1 MSEVSFPYSERILQW
16 VWNELL
22 FDNTSLTTECGKSIQ
37 IIHQGNLNHSDGP
50 DFKSAK
56 LLIGNI
62 EWNGSVELH
71 LRSSG
76 WKEHNHHSDHNYENV
91 ILHVVV
97 EENPRPVSTLS
108 GGSPFTLNLL
118 PFIHSDLGSFL
129 SNLDHSKKLPCSGNL
144 TFISEDV
151 FHEQIERSHQEYLTK
166 KINDF
171 LSFYTSD
178 TSQSVAWKNALIV
191 SVFDG
196 FGISQNREQMRA
208 LAYTLVNSEYDT
220 LHNLQSK
227 ADHTAFSSS
236 EINWNFKGSR
246 PYSHPARRIKTAVHF
261 LHLIKSTRFED
272 FLDARSYKLWNM
284 WCSEIGVQNAGHPKI
299 LYATVF
305 LPALYFLGKLY
316 HSEKITA
323 AIKEEWN
330 LFKAPIPKILLSEF
344 AQLEISPSFYQ
355 KKLGSIHQLREYCK
369 PKNCSECLV
378 LKKAFS
384 S

>member
-1 MSEVSFPYSERILQW
+1 MPEASFPYSERILQW

-22 FDNTSLTTECGKSIQ
+22 FDNTCLTTECGKPVQ
-37 IIHQGNLNHSDGP
+37 IIHQGILNHSDGP
-50 DFKSAK
+50 DFKSSK
-56 LLIGNI
+56 LVIGNI

-71 LRSSG
+71 LKSSG
-76 WKEHNHHSDHNYENV
+76 WKAHNHHSDHNYNNV
-91 ILHVVV
+91 ILHVVA
-97 EENPRPVSTLS
+97 EENPSPVSTLS
-108 GGSPFTLNLL
+108 GSSPFTLNLL
-118 PFIHSDLGSFL
+118 PYIHSDLGAFL
-129 SNLDHSKKLPCSGNL
+129 SNLDHSKKLPCTGNL

-151 FHEQIERSHQEYLTK
+151 FHEQIARSHQEYLNK
-166 KINDF
+166 KVDAFI
-171 LSFYTSD
+171 SFYSSD
-178 TSQSVAWKNALIV
+178 TSQSVAWKNALIL

-196 FGISQNREQMRA
+196 FGISQNRKQMRT
-208 LAYTLVNSEYDT
+208 LAYSLLKSDIST
-220 LHNLQSK
+220 LHGLQSK
-227 ADHTAFSSS
+227 ADDIAFRGSQ
-236 EINWNFKGSR
+236 INWNFKGTR
-246 PYSHPARRIKTAVHF
+246 PHSHPARRLKTAVHF
-261 LHLIKSTRFED
+261 LHLIKSTPFED
-272 FLDARSYKLWNM
+272 LLNADSYKLWNV

-316 HSEKITA
+316 HSEKITSTV
-323 AIKEEWN
+323 KEEWN
-330 LFKAPIPKILLSEF
+330 SFKAPIPKILLSEF

>member
-1 MSEVSFPYSERILQW
+1 MSEATFPYSERILQW

-22 FDNTSLTTECGKSIQ
+22 FDSTSLTTECGKSIQ
-37 IIHQGNLNHSDGP
+37 IIHQGILNHSDGP
-50 DFKSAK
+50 DFKSSK

-71 LRSSG
+71 LKSSG
-76 WKEHNHHSDHNYENV
+76 WKAHNHHSDHNYNNV
-91 ILHVVV
+91 ILHVVA
-97 EENPRPVSTLS
+97 EEAPGPVSTLS
-108 GGSPFTLNLL
+108 GSSPFTLNLL
-118 PFIHSDLGSFL
+118 PYIHSDLGSFI
-129 SNLDHSKKLPCSGNL
+129 SNLDHSGKLPCSGNL
-144 TFISEDV
+144 RFISEDV
-151 FHEQIERSHQEYLTK
+151 FHEQIERSHQEYLNQK
-166 KINDF
+166 VDDF

-178 TSQSVAWKNALIV
+178 VSQSTAWKNALTI

-196 FGISQNREQMRA
+196 FGISQNREQMRT
-208 LAYTLVNSEYDT
+208 LAYALLNSEYDT
-220 LHNLQSK
+220 LPRIQSK
-227 ADHTAFSSS
+227 ADYIAFTSSQ
-236 EINWNFKGSR
+236 INWNFKGTR
-246 PYSHPARRIKTAVHF
+246 PHSHPASRIKTAVHF
-261 LHLIKSTRFED
+261 LHLIKSTPFED
-272 FLDARSYKLWNM
+272 FLNARSYKLWNV
-284 WCSEIGVQNAGHPKI
+284 WCSEIGVQKAGHPKI

-316 HSEKITA
+316 HSKKITA
-323 AIKEEWN
+323 AVNEEWN

-344 AQLEISPSFYQ
+344 AQLEIPPSLYQ

>member
-1 MSEVSFPYSERILQW
+1 MSEATFPYSERILQW

-22 FDNTSLTTECGKSIQ
+22 FDSTSLTTECGKSIQ
-37 IIHQGNLNHSDGP
+37 IIHQGILNHSDGP
-50 DFKSAK
+50 DFKSSK

-71 LRSSG
+71 LKSSG
-76 WKEHNHHSDHNYENV
+76 WKAHNHHSDQNYDNV
-91 ILHVVV
+91 ILHVVA
-97 EENPRPVSTLS
+97 EENPSPVSTLS

-118 PFIHSDLGSFL
+118 PYIHSDLGSFI
-129 SNLDHSKKLPCSGNL
+129 SNLDHSKKLPCTGNL
-144 TFISEDV
+144 TFISKDV
-151 FHEQIERSHQEYLTK
+151 FHEQIERSHQEYLNK
-166 KINDF
+166 KVDDF
-171 LSFYTSD
+171 ISFYSSH
-178 TSQSVAWKNALIV
+178 TSQSVAWKDALIV

-196 FGISQNREQMRA
+196 FGISRNREQMRT
-208 LAYTLVNSEYDT
+208 LAYSLLKSDRNS
-220 LHNLQSK
+220 LHGLQSK
-227 ADHTAFSSS
+227 ADVIAFGGSQ
-236 EINWNFKGSR
+236 INWNFKGTR
-246 PYSHPARRIKTAVHF
+246 PHSHPARRIKTAVHF
-261 LHLIKSTRFED
+261 LHLIKSTPFEN
-272 FLDARSYKLWNM
+272 FLNADSYKLWNV
-284 WCSEIGVQNAGHPKI
+284 WCSKIGVQKAGHPKI

-316 HSEKITA
+316 HSKKITA
-323 AIKEEWN
+323 TVNEEWN

>member
-1 MSEVSFPYSERILQW
+1 MPEASFPYSERILQW

-22 FDNTSLTTECGKSIQ
+22 FDNTCLRTECGKPIQ
-37 IIHQGNLNHSDGP
+37 IIHQGILNHSDGP
-50 DFKSAK
+50 DFKSSK

-71 LRSSG
+71 LKSSG
-76 WKEHNHHSDHNYENV
+76 WKAHNHHSDQNYDNV
-91 ILHVVV
+91 ILHVVA
-97 EENPRPVSTLS
+97 EENPSPVSTLS
-108 GGSPFTLNLL
+108 GSSPFTLNLL
-118 PFIHSDLGSFL
+118 PYIHSDLGAFL
-129 SNLDHSKKLPCSGNL
+129 SNLDHSKKLPCTGNL

-151 FHEQIERSHQEYLTK
+151 FHEQIARSHQEYLNK
-166 KINDF
+166 KIEDF

-178 TSQSVAWKNALIV
+178 APQSTAWKNALIV

-196 FGISQNREQMRA
+196 FGISRNREQMRT
-208 LAYTLVNSEYDT
+208 LAYNLLNSEHDS
-220 LHNLQSK
+220 LHALQSK
-227 ADHTAFSSS
+227 ADYTAFSSS
-236 EINWNFKGSR
+236 EINWNFKGTR
-246 PYSHPARRIKTAVHF
+246 PHSHPTRRIKTAVHF
-261 LHLIKSTRFED
+261 LHLIKSTPFED
-272 FLDARSYKLWNM
+272 FLNADSYKLWNV

-323 AIKEEWN
+323 TVKEEWN
-330 LFKAPIPKILLSEF
+330 SFKAPIPKILLSEF
-344 AQLEISPSFYQ
+344 AQLKISPSFYQ

>member
-1 MSEVSFPYSERILQW
+1 MPEASFPYSEQILQW

-22 FDNTSLTTECGKSIQ
+22 FDNTCLRTECGKPIQ
-37 IIHQGNLNHSDGP
+37 IIHQGILNHSDGP
-50 DFKSAK
+50 DFKSSK
-56 LLIGNI
+56 LVIGNI

-71 LRSSG
+71 LKSNG
-76 WKEHNHHSDHNYENV
+76 WKAHNHHSDHNYNNV
-91 ILHVVV
+91 ILHVVA
-97 EENPRPVSTLS
+97 EENPSPVSTLS
-108 GGSPFTLNLL
+108 GSSPFTLNLL
-118 PFIHSDLGSFL
+118 PYIHSDLGAFL
-129 SNLDHSKKLPCSGNL
+129 SNLDHSKKLPCTGNL

-151 FHEQIERSHQEYLTK
+151 FHEQIARSHQEYLNK
-166 KINDF
+166 KVDDF
-171 LSFYTSD
+171 ISFYSSD
-178 TSQSVAWKNALIV
+178 TSQSTAWKNALIV

-196 FGISQNREQMRA
+196 LGISRNREQMRT
-208 LAYTLVNSEYDT
+208 LAYNLLNSKYDS
-220 LHNLQSK
+220 LHGLQSK
-227 ADHTAFSSS
+227 ADDIAFRSSQ
-236 EINWNFKGSR
+236 INWNFKGTR
-246 PYSHPARRIKTAVHF
+246 PHSHPARRIKTAVHF
-261 LHLIKSTRFED
+261 LHLIKSTPFED
-272 FLDARSYKLWNM
+272 LLNADSYKLWNV

-323 AIKEEWN
+323 AVKEEWN
-330 LFKAPIPKILLSEF
+330 SFKAPIPKILLSEF
-344 AQLEISPSFYQ
+344 AQLKISPSFYQ